1 MFNSAAS
8 KAHFTF
14 KLLGNSLETRV
25 LHFGASEQIS
35 GIFVSQLS
43 LATVE
48 EIKSFDNIIGKEA
61 LLTIVNSDPLSGGGD
76 RYLHGVVR
84 SFRYT
89 GRNGRF
95 YLYAAEVAPT
105 FWQFSLR
112 KNSRIFQ
119 KKQAQEIVQQVLEDG
134 GITSDRFRFA
144 LENTTRL
151 RKFCVQYRETDF
163 DFISRILEEEGIF
176 YFFEHYQDK
185 HIMVMS
191 DTPAVHLPIQGIKA
205 ITCNSHGGLVA
216 EKESISTFTYSQHQT
231 PDAYTHR
238 NFNFKNPPLDLTA
251 KGIGQQQGKFEI
263 YDYPALHVDQDRG
276 NTLAS
281 VRIEQLTSLQ
291 KLGNGKSSSCR
302 LIPGCTFTLAG
313 HDSISLNGNYLLIRV
328 AHSGSQPQSLE
339 EKAGGGASYGNSFTV
354 IPATTTFRPP
364 ITMHKP
370 VVKGIQTAT
379 VVGPKGAE
387 IHTDEYGR
395 VRVQFHWDRE
405 GKRDENSSCWI
416 RCGQAWGGLS
426 RGGQFI
432 PRIGDEVL
440 VDFVDGDPDRPNITG
455 SVYNSDNMPINN
467 LKKSITQSGF
477 KTKTHKGNGF
487 HELRFDDAKG
497 KEEIYLQSEKDWN
510 VLVKNRKG
518 ETVGGDSGTIIGR
531 NRDTSVGGNSYTIV
545 KGKSTEKAKEIIIG
559 ASEKIT
565 IVSGASSIVI
575 TPAGIKINNPSRV
588 DINDGS
594 SAPMPQEQPVS
605 GCAGK
610 GGSSGGGG
618 GKKVGGSSSKN
629 AAKPGAALNQAAKG
643 DVAPVAPSAADT
655 QLEKFKD
662 TVPSGGWAELDSA
675 GSVPEYDGWTL
686 GPVSQGASG
695 LGDFVSS
702 GSSSPLLKGAGLPGA
717 GDLVSSATSSLPGD
731 LKNRVSQVASV
742 VQNPASL
749 KDTAVNEGKNRLNRE
764 LNNAKGNLLEKTGIG
779 EAQNEANQELNK
791 LMDLL
796 KSPRIKQEDLLKKF

>member
-25 LHFGASEQIS
+25 LHFGVSEQIS

-61 LLTIVNSDPLSGGGD
+61 LLTIVNSDPISGGGD

-95 YLYAAEVAPT
+95 YLYAAEVVPT

-216 EKESISTFTYSQHQT
+216 EKESISTFTYSQRQT

-251 KGIGQQQGKFEI
+251 KGTGQQQGKFEI

-364 ITMHKP
+364 ITIHKP
-370 VVKGIQTAT
+370 VVTGIQTAT

-440 VDFVDGDPDRPNITG
+440 VDFVDGDPDRPIITG
-455 SVYNSDNMPINN
+455 SVYNSDNMPIND

-510 VLVKNRKG
+510 ILVKNRRG
-518 ETVGGDSGTIIGR
+518 ETVGGDSGTVAKK
-531 NRDTSVGGNSYTIV
+531 NCDLSVGGDSYTIV
-545 KGKSTEKAKEIIIG
+545 TGKSTDIAKEIIIG
-559 ASEKIT
+559 ADDKLT

-575 TPAGIKINNPSRV
+575 TP
-588 DINDGS
+588 GS
-594 SAPMPQEQPVS
+594 IEFNSPIVKVNCGGGAPMPAKRPVT
-605 GCAGK
+605 GNTGK
-610 GGSSGGGG
+610 GGGSGGGG
-618 GKKVGGSSSKN
+618 GGGGGSSVTSKPSVKS
-629 AAKPGAALNQAAKG
+629 ASKP
-643 DVAPVAPSAADT
+643 DPT
-655 QLEKFKD
+655 QPD
-662 TVPSGGWAELDSA
+662 
-675 GSVPEYDGWTL
+675 DGWKA
-686 GPVSQGASG
+686 GPV
-695 LGDFVSS
+695 
-702 GSSSPLLKGAGLPGA
+702 
-717 GDLVSSATSSLPGD
+717 
-731 LKNRVSQVASV
+731 
-742 VQNPASL
+742 
-749 KDTAVNEGKNRLNRE
+749 KDVDEPT
-764 LNNAKGNLLEKTGIG
+764 T
-779 EAQNEANQELNK
+779 EANDHLTQ
-791 LMDLL
+791 
-796 KSPRIKQEDLLKKF
+796 IFH